1 MSLNMIEKALYDVSV
16 SRRSAERFK
25 EDTDGFLERYRLSA
39 DEVAMLRD
47 ADVGAMRA
55 LGANPMLTMGFWLIV
70 KGRQEMGEYMKR
82 MRAGKGRADG

>member
-1 MSLNMIEKALYDVSV
+1 MSLNMIEKALYDVGV

-25 EDTDGFLERYRLSA
+25 EDTDGFLQRYRLSA
-39 DEVAMLRD
+39 DEMAMLRD

-55 LGANPMLTMGFWLIV
+55 LGANPMLTMGFWLTV

-82 MRAGKGRADG
+82 MRAEKGTADG